1 LIDAIFALQNS
12 NKRFETL
19 CLHTTPLSLT
29 LSVDEQFWRF
39 LGVEIDA
46 ALDLVSRR
54 GWLTQPP
61 RAFRNALLARVHLQR
76 FTEGEIVYEA
86 GDPPGGVYGVVSGA
100 VRISVVPWEHSPI
113 YAHYFRPGSWFGE
126 AAALSGQPRMASH
139 SASGETELLH
149 LPIKGVNDLVRAD
162 PTCLRFFSI
171 LTYGHL
177 HTALG
182 ATADLMIRDHVKRF
196 IAVLLRL
203 GGCREATQSGERYI
217 EVCISQDDL
226 ALMANVARTTAN
238 SILRRLHRNG
248 LVKVSYRRIDIT
260 APDRLRAM
268 LTER

>member
-1 LIDAIFALQNS
+1 M
-12 NKRFETL
+12 
-19 CLHTTPLSLT
+19 
-29 LSVDEQFWRF
+29 
-39 LGVEIDA
+39 EIDA

-54 GWLTQPP
+54 GWLSQTP
-61 RAFRNALLARVHLQR
+61 RAFRNALLARVHLQT
-76 FTEGEIVYEA
+76 FIDCEIIYEA
-86 GDPPGGVYGVVSGA
+86 GDRPGGIYGVVSGA
-100 VRISVVPWEHSPI
+100 VRISFVPEERGPVF
-113 YAHYFRPGSWFGE
+113 AHYFRIGSWFGE
-126 AAALSGQPRMASH
+126 AAALSGQPRMAGH
-139 SASGETELLH
+139 SASGDTELLH
-149 LPIKGVNDLVRAD
+149 LPIKGVNELIRAD

-177 HTALG
+177 QTALG

-203 GGCREATQSGERYI
+203 GGCREATQSGERLI

-226 ALMANVARTTAN
+226 AVMANVARTTAN

-248 LVKVSYRRIDIT
+248 LVNVAYRRIDIT